1 MSFLSGS
8 MWISLCQN
16 LGIFSGFIQK
26 FGIFISYV
34 KFGFLFVEVGLEIGD
49 QIVEV
54 NGIDFFNLDY
64 KEVVNVLKSSCS
76 LIIFIVVGV
85 GWELFMIDWE
95 WLVEV
100 WQCELQWQEFFMQK
114 WLVMEFN
121 KIFQEQQEMEW

>member
-1 MSFLSGS
+1 M
-8 MWISLCQN
+8 
-16 LGIFSGFIQK
+16 
-26 FGIFISYV
+26 
-34 KFGFLFVEVGLEIGD
+34 
-49 QIVEV
+49 

-100 WQCELQWQEFFMQK
+100 W
-114 WLVMEFN
+114 
-121 KIFQEQQEMEW
+121 